1 MDATPETLRR
11 YTAHDRLLDG
21 RALLIRAIRP
31 DDKPALQDG
40 LHRLSSESAYFR
52 FFGPKHELSLQELI
66 FFTEVDFARHVALVA
81 IIEEEDPI
89 IIGVGRYVVSEV
101 EPIRSAEIAF
111 AVDDAH
117 QGLGIATIL
126 LRHLAKIA
134 RAADV
139 SEFSASVLAGN
150 QKMLLVLSHSGLPQ
164 KRTVESDVV
173 NIRLSLVGP
182 PIT

>member
-1 MDATPETLRR
+1 MDATPEALRHYMAR
-11 YTAHDRLLDG
+11 DQILDD

-40 LHRLSSESAYFR
+40 FHRLSSESAYFR
-52 FFGPKHELSLQELI
+52 FFGPKHELSPRELV

-81 IIEEEDPI
+81 IIEEDPLI
-89 IIGVGRYVVSEV
+89 VGVGRYVVCEV
-101 EPIRSAEIAF
+101 EPIRTAEIAF

-134 RAADV
+134 RAANI

-150 QKMLLVLSHSGLPQ
+150 HKMLLVFSHSGLPQ
-164 KRTVESDVV
+164 KRTVERDVV
-173 NIRLSLVGP
+173 NVRLSLVGP
-182 PIT
+182 PVA